1 MKGLMKDDLER
12 KGMIKFVEL
21 SELRAKPYSYFIG
34 NSSEDKKVRGTKKC
48 HKIKT

>member
-1 MKGLMKDDLER
+1 MKRLTKDGLER